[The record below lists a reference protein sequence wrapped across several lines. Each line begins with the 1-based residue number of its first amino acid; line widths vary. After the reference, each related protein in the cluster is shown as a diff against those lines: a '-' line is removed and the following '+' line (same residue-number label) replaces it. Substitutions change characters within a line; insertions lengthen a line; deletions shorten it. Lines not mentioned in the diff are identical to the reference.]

1 MKPLKKTN
9 SKFIQKMNRL
19 GLLILLLCV
28 SGITN
33 AQEAEEVS
41 DAQAETEEPALEA
54 EEVSDAQAETEAP
67 ALEASADVKKDT
79 VNNFKKIKLDGISA
93 VVGDYVILDSD
104 IEKTL
109 IDLKSQG
116 VSTEDV
122 TRCGLLG
129 KLMEDRLYAHQAV
142 QDSLLVSDDEV
153 AATTDNQIRS
163 FVQQIGSMEK
173 LLKFYKKEDEASL
186 REDINKINKLR
197 MLSEKMQSSIVEVI
211 EITPEE
217 VRQFYGKIPEDERPV
232 FGAEMEIAQIVK
244 APKPTEEEK
253 QNVIDKL
260 NTIKADV
267 EDNDSSFSVK
277 AILYSQDPGSKS
289 KGGFYSITKDTGF
302 DKSFKDVAFSLKEGE
317 ISEPFET
324 PFGYHIIFVEKIR
337 GQELD
342 LRHILMQ
349 PEISDKALD
358 AVKSELDTIRKHI
371 MEGKYSFGDAARNF
385 SDEKETK
392 FDGGLLRNPTNFDSR
407 FELTKMDPAL
417 YNQVRNLKDDE
428 ISYPML
434 EEDPRGGGPKYK
446 MLMVTNRY
454 DEHVAD
460 FAKDYLK
467 IQQLAKTEKQYK
479 AIKNW
484 MDDHINDTYIN
495 VNEANYDCD
504 FANNWI
510 KD

>member
-1 MKPLKKTN
+1 MRLLEKRNLKFMGKVN
-9 SKFIQKMNRL
+9 KFAIIL
-19 GLLILLLCV
+19 GCLFLTGM
-28 SGITN
+28 SF
-33 AQEAEEVS
+33 AQ
-41 DAQAETEEPALEA
+41 ETEEATESEDESIAPALEA
-54 EEVSDAQAETEAP
+54 EAVVEKD
-67 ALEASADVKKDT
+67 SAKP
-79 VNNFKKIKLDGISA
+79 FKKIKLDGIAA
-93 VVGDYVILDSD
+93 VVGDYVILESD

-116 VSTEDV
+116 VSTADV

-142 QDSLLVSDDEV
+142 QDSLLVSDDEI
-153 AATTDNQIRS
+153 AATTDRQIQS
-163 FVQQIGSMEK
+163 FVQQTGSMEK

-197 MLSEKMQSSIVEVI
+197 MLSEKMQSSIVEKI

-217 VRQFYGKIPEDERPV
+217 VRQFFNKIPEDERPV

-244 APKPTEEEK
+244 APKPTEKEI

-260 NTIKADV
+260 NEIKADV
-267 EDNDSSFSVK
+267 EDNDASFSVK

-302 DKSFKDVAFSLKEGE
+302 DKTFKDVAFSLREGE
-317 ISEPFET
+317 VSEPFET
-324 PFGYHIIFVEKIR
+324 QFGYHIIYIEKIR

-342 LRHILMQ
+342 LRHILIQ
-349 PEISDKALD
+349 PKISQQALD
-358 AVKSELDTIRKHI
+358 EVKTELDTIRKHI
-371 MEGKYSFGDAARNF
+371 MEGKYTFAQAALNF

-407 FELTKMDPAL
+407 FELTKMDPTL

-428 ISYPML
+428 ISYPIL

-446 MLMVTNRY
+446 ILKVTNRY

-460 FAKDYLK
+460 FAKDYIK
-467 IQQLAKTEKQYK
+467 IQQLAKTEKQYN
-479 AIKNW
+479 AIKKW
-484 MDDHINDTYIN
+484 MDEHIDDTYIS
-495 VNEANYDCD
+495 VNDSNRDCD

>member
-1 MKPLKKTN
+1 MRLLEKRNLKFMGKVN
-9 SKFIQKMNRL
+9 KFA
-19 GLLILLLCV
+19 LILGCLFLTGM
-28 SGITN
+28 SF
-33 AQEAEEVS
+33 AQ
-41 DAQAETEEPALEA
+41 ETEEATESEDESIAPALEA
-54 EEVSDAQAETEAP
+54 EAVVEKD
-67 ALEASADVKKDT
+67 SAKP
-79 VNNFKKIKLDGISA
+79 FKKIKLDGIAA
-93 VVGDYVILDSD
+93 VVGDYVILESD

-116 VSTEDV
+116 VSTADV

-142 QDSLLVSDDEV
+142 QDSLLVSDDEI
-153 AATTDNQIRS
+153 AATTDRQIQS
-163 FVQQIGSMEK
+163 FVQQTGSMEK

-197 MLSEKMQSSIVEVI
+197 MLSEKMQSSIVEKI

-217 VRQFYGKIPEDERPV
+217 VRQFFNKIPEDERPV

-244 APKPTEEEK
+244 APKPTEKEI

-260 NTIKADV
+260 NEIKADV
-267 EDNDSSFSVK
+267 EDNDASFSVK
-277 AILYSQDPGSKS
+277 AILYSQDPGSQK

-302 DKSFKDVAFSLKEGE
+302 DKTFKDVAFSLREGE
-317 ISEPFET
+317 VSEPFET
-324 PFGYHIIFVEKIR
+324 QFGYHIIYIEKIR

-342 LRHILMQ
+342 LRHILIQ
-349 PEISDKALD
+349 PKISQQALD
-358 AVKSELDTIRKHI
+358 EVKTELDTIRKHI
-371 MEGKYSFGDAARNF
+371 MEGKYTFAQAALNF

-407 FELTKMDPAL
+407 FELTKMDPTL

-428 ISYPML
+428 ISYPIL

-446 MLMVTNRY
+446 ILKVTNRY

-460 FAKDYLK
+460 FAKDYIK
-467 IQQLAKTEKQYK
+467 IQQLAKTEKQYN
-479 AIKNW
+479 AIKKW
-484 MDDHINDTYIN
+484 MDEHIDDTYIS
-495 VNEANYDCD
+495 VNDSNRDCD